1 MPIFEY
7 RCRDC
12 GTTFERIVSSNRTDS
27 VKCRKCES
35 SHVDKLLSTFAVA
48 GGSLKTFSSEPGPC
62 GACGAPRRG
71 MCGE

>member
-7 RCRDC
+7 QCRDC
-12 GTTFERIVSSNRTDS
+12 GTKFERIVGSASAAS
-27 VKCRKCES
+27 VTCKQCDS
-35 SHVDKLLSTFAVA
+35 SHVEKLLSTFAVS
-48 GGSLKTFSSEPGPC
+48 GSLKTSSSEPGPC